1 MAAPKGKLVTPVAF
15 DPSGYPLALEVDT
28 DGHLK
33 VVFTSPAK
41 GLVGSHGYVGGAWQK
56 NPILFGYSDRLL
68 ININN
73 EALAAGNNAL
83 DVDPVPAG
91 WLWVVTNFV
100 IMYAG
105 TSPTC
110 IDVFIC
116 NAATYVFLYR
126 QRSPVSWAAYDRQ
139 GWWVLKEGDF
149 IRYSVNGATLNDNL
163 YGFAN
168 GFKVQLTP

>member
-15 DPSGYPLALEVDT
+15 EPGGYPLALEVDA
-28 DGHLK
+28 DGYLK
-33 VVFTSPAK
+33 VTFTSPAK

-56 NPILFGYSDRLL
+56 NPILLGYSDRLFV
-68 ININN
+68 NVYND
-73 EALAAGNNAL
+73 ALAAGNNDL

-91 WLWVVTNFV
+91 WLWVVTHFA

-105 TSPTC
+105 TSPDC
-110 IDVFIC
+110 IDVYIRDATTTVFI
-116 NAATYVFLYR
+116 YR
-126 QRSPVSWAAYDRQ
+126 QQSPVSWAAYDRQ

-149 IRYSVNGATLNDNL
+149 IRYHVYGATLNDDL
-163 YGFAN
+163 LGFAS